1 MFKHLLLPTDGSSA
15 SEGAVRQA
23 LGLAKASGAAVTAVH
38 VIQPFHFFAY
48 EVAMVE
54 PSNVTYLAQAHERA
68 ARFLKAVER
77 AAQELGLACE
87 TQVETDEHVYEGI
100 LRVAKVRGC
109 DLIVMCSHGRSAIRG
124 LLLGS
129 QTQKVLAH
137 SSLPVLVLH

>member
-15 SEGAVRQA
+15 SEGAIRQA
-23 LGLAKASGAAVTAVH
+23 LGLAKTSGAAVTAVH
-38 VIQPFHFFAY
+38 VIQPFHVFAY

-54 PSNVTYLAQAHERA
+54 PSNITYLAQAHERA
-68 ARFLKAVER
+68 ERYLKLVER
-77 AAQELGLACE
+77 AAKELGLACD
-87 TQVETDEHVYEGI
+87 TRVETDAHVYEGI
-100 LRVAKVRGC
+100 LRVAKMQGC

-137 SSLPVLVLH
+137 STLPVLVLH

>member
-1 MFKHLLLPTDGSSA
+1 M
-15 SEGAVRQA
+15 R
-23 LGLAKASGAAVTAVH
+23 LATP
-38 VIQPFHFFAY
+38 VI
-48 EVAMVE
+48 ED
-54 PSNVTYLAQAHERA
+54 LAQAHERA
-68 ARFLKAVER
+68 ERFLKAVER

-100 LRVAKVRGC
+100 LSGAKVRGC
-109 DLIVMCSHGRSAIRG
+109 DLIVMCSHGRSEIRG